1 MKFGPVPVSDAL
13 GAILA
18 HSVRLDGGDLKK
30 GRTLVADDLE
40 ALHEAGITEVLAARL
55 EPDDVPEDEAAAHLA
70 RALLA
75 PGIRIADAFTGRANL
90 FAEEA
95 GVLTLDRAAIDA
107 VNRAD
112 EAITIATLPSF
123 AAVTEGQ
130 MLATVKIIPFAA
142 PSEALAEAIRLL
154 QANAPALRLHP
165 YRPLTGRLIQT
176 TLPGTSA
183 KMLDKTVRITE
194 ERMTAIGGTL
204 DSETRCAHDADAL
217 AAEITA
223 AMRHHP
229 DLLLIAGA
237 SAITDR
243 RDALPAGIEK
253 AEGRIEHFGM
263 PVDPGNLLLLA
274 WHGRTPV
281 LGLPGCARSP
291 KLNGF
296 DWVLQRLAADI
307 PVDRAAIMAMGVGGL
322 LTEIPTRPQPRAR
335 KRAQKER
342 PRIAILI
349 LAAGQSRRMGKTN
362 KLLVPVDGK
371 PLLRHTVEAAL
382 ASNASDTLIVTGH
395 ERHAVEALLDG
406 TAVRT
411 THNPDYAAGLSTSLK
426 AGIAAL
432 PPGTDAAIVCLGD
445 MPEIDSQLLD
455 RLIDAFDPG
464 QGRSIIVPTHNG
476 KRGNPV
482 LWSSA
487 FFPAMAGLEGD
498 VGARHLIGQHQEA
511 VVEVPMATEASLLDI
526 DTPEALDA
534 YLARPAR

>member
-1 MKFGPVPVSDAL
+1 MKFGPTPIDHAE

-18 HSVRLDGGDLKK
+18 HTVRLDTGDLKK
-30 GRTLVADDLE
+30 GRTLDADDLDR
-40 ALHEAGITEVLAARL
+40 LRQAGISEILAASF
-55 EPDDVPEDEAAAHLA
+55 EPGDVPEDEAAARLA
-70 RALLA
+70 QALAA
-75 PGIRIADAFTGRANL
+75 PGIRLADAFTGRANL
-90 FAEEA
+90 FAESA
-95 GVLTLDRAAIDA
+95 GVLTLAAATIDA
-107 VNRAD
+107 VNRID
-112 EAITIATLPSF
+112 EAITIATLPNF

-142 PSEALAEAIRLL
+142 PEAALALAIEQLS
-154 QANAPALRLHP
+154 AEVPVLRLHP
-165 YRPLTGRLIQT
+165 YRSLTARLIQT
-176 TLPGTSA
+176 TLPGTSP

-194 ERMTAIGGTL
+194 ERMSAIGGRL
-204 DSETRCAHDADAL
+204 DGETRCPHDAEEL

-223 AMRHHP
+223 VMRHHP

-274 WHGRTPV
+274 WHDQIPV

-296 DWVLQRLAADI
+296 DWVLHRLAAGI
-307 PVDRAAIMAMGVGGL
+307 PVDRHGIMAMGVGGL
-322 LTEIPTRPQPRAR
+322 LTEIPTRPQPRA
-335 KRAQKER
+335 KRRPSKDR
-342 PRIAILI
+342 PRIAVLI

-382 ASNASDTLIVTGH
+382 ASKASDTLVVTGH
-395 ERHAVEALLDG
+395 HREAVEALLDG

-411 THNPDYAAGLSTSLK
+411 THNPAYAQGLSTSLK

-455 RLIDAFDPG
+455 QLIDSFDPA

-487 FFPAMAGLEGD
+487 FFPAMVTLEGD
-498 VGARHLIGQHQEA
+498 VGARHLIGQHPEA
-511 VVEVPMATEASLLDI
+511 VVEVPMDTDSALLDI

-534 YLARPAR
+534 YLARPVR